1 MASSA
6 RSKGEH
12 KQRVFLTVSFGGI
25 KIYCER
31 SGVSGVSA
39 SAAPPGLCQLL
50 PHCEPTVSDIRRAG
64 DGTVQL
70 TASAG
75 ARHLV
80 SPAGTVLFSVRC
92 STCTGARCKSY
103 RNKIRH
109 FPKHKLALKEARRG
123 SPWGTLPFSSWKLN
137 LTAFKIDIWPSV
149 KQFNT
154 YPGKIWAML
163 L

>member
-1 MASSA
+1 MLFPFNLLQGMASSA

-39 SAAPPGLCQLL
+39 SASAAPPGLRQLL

-80 SPAGTVLFSVRC
+80 SPAGTSSFRSDAVPAPGQDASY
-92 STCTGARCKSY
+92 TGIKYA
-103 RNKIRH
+103 I
-109 FPKHKLALKEARRG
+109 FQHKLALKEARTD
-123 SPWGTLPFSSWKLN
+123 SP
-137 LTAFKIDIWPSV
+137 
-149 KQFNT
+149 
-154 YPGKIWAML
+154 
-163 L
+163 

>member
-1 MASSA
+1 MLFPFNLLQGMASSA

-31 SGVSGVSA
+31 SGVSGVSASA

-80 SPAGTVLFSVRC
+80 SPAGTALFSVRC

-103 RNKIRH
+103 RNKLCHFPTQISSKRSKKGLSIRH
-109 FPKHKLALKEARRG
+109 SAL
-123 SPWGTLPFSSWKLN
+123 
-137 LTAFKIDIWPSV
+137 
-149 KQFNT
+149 
-154 YPGKIWAML
+154 
-163 L
+163 

>member
-1 MASSA
+1 MLFPFNLLQGMASSA

-39 SAAPPGLCQLL
+39 SAGAAPPGLCQLL

-70 TASAG
+70 TASGG

-80 SPAGTVLFSVRC
+80 SPAGTVLFF
-92 STCTGARCKSY
+92 GPMQY
-103 RNKIRH
+103 
-109 FPKHKLALKEARRG
+109 LRRG
-123 SPWGTLPFSSWKLN
+123 KMQVIPE
-137 LTAFKIDIWPSV
+137 
-149 KQFNT
+149 
-154 YPGKIWAML
+154 
-163 L
+163 